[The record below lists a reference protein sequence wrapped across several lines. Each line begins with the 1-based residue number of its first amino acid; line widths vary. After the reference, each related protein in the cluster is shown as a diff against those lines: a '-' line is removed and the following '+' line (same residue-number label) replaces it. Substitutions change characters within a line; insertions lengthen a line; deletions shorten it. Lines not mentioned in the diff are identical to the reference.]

1 MSKFFLFPLTI
12 INPNELQAACLSK
25 NHDDDFNN
33 SGVNK
38 KLYLVLY
45 YLVNQ
50 FINNLPWAS
59 NTVSHLMPGKG
70 LTAQNI

>member
-1 MSKFFLFPLTI
+1 MSFRQL
-12 INPNELQAACLSK
+12 ACQK
-25 NHDDDFNN
+25 NYDDDFNN

-38 KLYLVLY
+38 KLYLVLYY